1 MRPFG
6 FATDCD
12 DHVNGAAF
20 HKIMRLR
27 SHNRHSQAI
36 AGSTPREASA
46 SPKFLPNLTQ
56 LQEATKELP
65 DPEEWGEDNYTHQL
79 LVNNQRKTLEFVRKR
94 ITRGSQRPY
103 RWVYEG
109 KILIRKRDIS

>member
-1 MRPFG
+1 MKFSSQTQHSKALTG
-6 FATDCD
+6 
-12 DHVNGAAF
+12 
-20 HKIMRLR
+20 
-27 SHNRHSQAI
+27 SNR
-36 AGSTPREASA
+36 REASA

-65 DPEEWGEDNYTHQL
+65 DPEEWDEDNYIHQL
-79 LVNNQRKTLEFVRKR
+79 LVNNKRKTLEFVRKR

-109 KILIRKRDIS
+109 KVLIRKRDIL